1 MCIHDLCCCFSFSLN
16 VVNSNLYLL
25 SSLFFFDNEFNYFHF
40 KYFTFPIVVFKKF
53 WALKLSFQALH
64 LHPFSMTPL
73 HKPLTK
79 FYPHLSHAT
88 TLHFESPQ
96 TLLWWKKRKKPNN
109 AIENLGTIRKID
121 LILKLFNTKGNNFL
135 KFQTSKKFKI
145 PKFPKI
151 I

>member
-1 MCIHDLCCCFSFSLN
+1 MQQHYILN
-16 VVNSNLYLL
+16 SP
-25 SSLFFFDNEFNYFHF
+25 
-40 KYFTFPIVVFKKF
+40 K
-53 WALKLSFQALH
+53 
-64 LHPFSMTPL
+64 PFYGER
-73 HKPLTK
+73 K
-79 FYPHLSHAT
+79 
-88 TLHFESPQ
+88 ESQ
-96 TLLWWKKRKKPNN
+96 NN